1 MTCILVG
8 WANGPATP
16 RWTAVR
22 LDIDTYKTQ
31 LQKYRKTVSQC
42 PTPMENVDFRGFARG
57 TQATAGC
64 VPRVSRVPPLQEI
77 KEETK
82 WITKMTRLPY
92 PGRTRQTL

>member
-42 PTPMENVDFRGFARG
+42 PTQMENVDFRGFARG

-64 VPRVSRVPPLQEI
+64 VPRVSRVPPLHYFMRI
-77 KEETK
+77 KEEQN
-82 WITKMTRLPY
+82 
-92 PGRTRQTL
+92 G